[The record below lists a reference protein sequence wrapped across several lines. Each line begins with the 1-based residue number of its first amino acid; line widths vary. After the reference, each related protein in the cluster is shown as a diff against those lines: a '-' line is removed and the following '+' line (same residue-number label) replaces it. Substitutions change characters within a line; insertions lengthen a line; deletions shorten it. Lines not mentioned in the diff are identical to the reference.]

1 MKARIL
7 WVEGKRAASPS
18 FVPTLR
24 KKDYFVETVPTGSAA
39 LARTGEL
46 DPDLIVVNA
55 ASLRS
60 NGKRICRSIHERMN
74 SIPIILITGPD
85 EYISKEETLATVIL
99 SLPFTSRKLINRIAP
114 FIPGAGEET
123 LHAGPLRLDLE
134 RKQVRCQGK
143 EVRLTPRLTR
153 ILQILMDHAGE
164 VVEREQLF
172 REAWRTE
179 YTGDTRTLDVHISW
193 LRQAIEEDPRHPR
206 FLKTI
211 RRLGYRLDAE

>member
-7 WVEGKRAASPS
+7 WVEGKRADSPS

-24 KKDYFVETVPTGSAA
+24 KKDYFVETVPTGNAA
-39 LARTGEL
+39 LTRTSEFN
-46 DPDLIVVNA
+46 PDLIVVNA

-60 NGKRICRSIHERMN
+60 NGKRICRSIRERMN
-74 SIPIILITGPD
+74 SIPIILITDPD

-99 SLPFTSRKLINRIAP
+99 SLPFTARKLINRIAP
-114 FIPGAGEET
+114 FIPGAGQET
-123 LHAGPLRLDLE
+123 LHAGHLRLDLE
-134 RKQVRCQGK
+134 RKRVRCQGK
-143 EVRLTPRLTR
+143 ESRLTPRLTR

-164 VVEREQLF
+164 VVERDQLF

-206 FLKTI
+206 YLKTI